1 MKTYKTRFLSFITFA
16 AFYNSYINNNIDE
29 TVLPVVEDRTI
40 LDNIHTHVVSFLSTI
55 IRNGILLPK
64 LSWLTE
70 RKTWSSDREKL
81 LKIKAKGP
89 KFATFLRSLEQFIQ
103 TVKDKN
109 NFGIM
114 LFLNCFWRFLIP
126 NKLERFIFKSEI
138 IIRS

>member
-81 LKIKAKGP
+81 LKFEAKGR
-89 KFATFLRSLEQFIQ
+89 KFA
-103 TVKDKN
+103 KCWDH
-109 NFGIM
+109 
-114 LFLNCFWRFLIP
+114 
-126 NKLERFIFKSEI
+126 
-138 IIRS
+138 